1 MRRQEAAQHARLAQL
16 VEHLLD
22 VQEVTGSSPVPRT
35 KSPSGHSG
43 GDFSVYRR
51 GKNQAKS
58 PTFFKKGL
66 AFCKSICYTN
76 MRCQSAAQYARLAQ
90 LVEHLLDVQRVSG
103 SSPLPRTS
111 QRLEMLL
118 YISGLFRYHEV
129 HIAGGLWF
137 VGVTGRHGL
146 KEITTRGPEWAGI
159 PPPRK
164 RLEMKETP
172 SRRDCCRSAVS
183 QRRCRVSKEGLS
195 ILEANVNEKPTANW
209 AE

>member
-1 MRRQEAAQHARLAQL
+1 MRRQEAARHARLAQL

-66 AFCKSICYTN
+66 AFCKNICYTN

-90 LVEHLLDVQRVSG
+90 LVEHLLDVQEVTG
-103 SSPLPRTS
+103 SSPVPRTKS
-111 QRLEMLL
+111 P
-118 YISGLFRYHEV
+118 SGHPP
-129 HIAGGLWF
+129 GGDFF
-137 VGVTGRHGL
+137 VY
-146 KEITTRGPEWAGI
+146 
-159 PPPRK
+159 
-164 RLEMKETP
+164 
-172 SRRDCCRSAVS
+172 RSAHF
-183 QRRCRVSKEGLS
+183 RGTIDE
-195 ILEANVNEKPTANW
+195 TAQVRYTGYLRPLPHTVW
-209 AE
+209 IREVYPP